1 MNLLLSVLVIVAAPS
16 AEDAGR
22 VRTISVD
29 AKTTR
34 EPIPLRLSTTTS
46 TTIKLNRPVAKGISI
61 GMADDFLLEVL
72 DGQSQIN
79 VKAKTSKVGL
89 TTNLNVP
96 TKTGEFVSFDVSTVE
111 AKKADVFLS
120 IEFVGPA
127 PSVTK
132 AEETMGPCSSEC
144 EEKMARSYLSGAADV
159 LAVRSLGDR
168 AVNWD
173 VIFKVLT
180 FVKIGNRGFIRF
192 EIENRS
198 RDTWVAGEVKLSF
211 AVSGRDAKD
220 VEVNHFFKQA
230 VIERGAT
237 TSGAIGF
244 DMYDLPENARFRIQA
259 FEKNGT
265 RHPEV
270 TGVRL

>member
-1 MNLLLSVLVIVAAPS
+1 MNLCLLFLAFVAAAPT
-16 AEDAGR
+16 EDVGR
-22 VRTISVD
+22 VRTITVD
-29 AKTTR
+29 GKATR

-46 TTIKLNRPVAKGISI
+46 TTIKLNRPVGKGISL

-72 DGQSQIN
+72 DAQIN
-79 VKAKTSKVGL
+79 LKAKTAKVGL
-89 TTNLNVP
+89 ATNLNIP
-96 TKTGEFVSFDVSTVE
+96 TKTGEFVSFDVSTVDP
-111 AKKADVFLS
+111 KKADVFVS
-120 IEFVGPA
+120 IEFAGPA
-127 PSVTK
+127 PAVAK
-132 AEETMGPCSSEC
+132 ADEAAGPCSSEC

-180 FVKIGNRGFIRF
+180 FVKIGNRGFVRF

-211 AVSGRDAKD
+211 SVPGREAKD
-220 VEVNHFFKQA
+220 VEATHFFKQT
-230 VIERGAT
+230 VVERGAT